1 VGRGG
6 TSAGTVLIQS
16 MATRDHQVPGVR
28 GEVGAGGTGA
38 GADQGAGLTGGID
51 TRWGAVEVNT
61 GILLMEFCKC
71 LMNSGLDQENFV

>member
-1 VGRGG
+1 MGRGG
-6 TSAGTVLIQS
+6 ISAEIVQIQS
-16 MATRDHQVPGVR
+16 MATRDPPAQGGR

-51 TRWGAVEVNT
+51 TRGAAWVNT

-71 LMNSGLDQENFV
+71 FNSGLDQENFV